1 MVSLLPS
8 HSLLT
13 GGPRLGER
21 QDPELLEQR
30 GSICR
35 TLHVRVLNA
44 VQFLNIP
51 PKNRQFNAGIR

>member
-1 MVSLLPS
+1 MDLSCLYS
-8 HSLLT
+8 SLT

-21 QDPELLEQR
+21 QDTELLEQR

-35 TLHVRVLNA
+35 TLRVRVLDP

-51 PKNRQFNAGIR
+51 PKNRRFNSGIR